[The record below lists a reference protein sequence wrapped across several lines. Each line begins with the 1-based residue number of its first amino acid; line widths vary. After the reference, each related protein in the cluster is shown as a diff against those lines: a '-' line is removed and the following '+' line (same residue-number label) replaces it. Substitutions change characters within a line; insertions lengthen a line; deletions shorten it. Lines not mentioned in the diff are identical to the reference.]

1 MPTYQEPT
9 LHSFDE
15 ELEELPME
23 NIFKRCR
30 KSFSQV
36 SLSNSNSIDDSCVKK
51 FKISQRRNSDFGGVL
66 PSSEKPGVSWRLKV
80 TRQDFFYGLFSYF
93 SLETPFNSPAEP
105 HPT

>member
-80 TRQDFFYGLFSYF
+80 TNSPGLFLWIVYIF
-93 SLETPFNSPAEP
+93 FLRDTL
-105 HPT
+105 